1 MITEKSAGVI
11 LFYMA
16 GDEPFFLLLE
26 YETYWGFVRG
36 QIEKGE
42 KEEGAARREASEEAN
57 ISNMGFL
64 KGFKDEQN
72 WFYKRDGEL
81 IKKSAVYFLAEID
94 EEQAK
99 KVKIS
104 EEHKSFKFLTL
115 KEALQSMR
123 IKNEKAM
130 LERAADFIKKYK
142 KQKQLF

>member
-11 LFYMA
+11 LFYME

-36 QIEKGE
+36 AIEKGE
-42 KEEGAARREASEEAN
+42 AEKETARREASEEAN
-57 ISNMGFL
+57 ISSMNFL
-64 KGFKDEQN
+64 SEFKDEQN

-81 IKKSAVYFLAEID
+81 IKKSAVYFLAEIN

-99 KVKIS
+99 KIKIS
-104 EEHKSFKFLTL
+104 FEHKSFKFLKL
-115 KEALQSMR
+115 KEALNSMR